1 MTSIFIRSSLFL
13 LLTILTACRS
23 GRALQ
28 ETTSTISSMSQTTVA
43 HQRGTIDIIRPVFT
57 LVESEIN
64 TPSSLVAQNKSS
76 VPAGSGQRVPFTS
89 AGSSQ
94 QRIIV
99 PAGSRQR
106 VSYDT
111 TRIIYAFDSGRKDTI
126 NFCQKTQSVS
136 SSIKVKAKS
145 EWTFRQWFV
154 WGLSLLLWFFL
165 ALLLRKLYVKK

>member
-28 ETTSTISSMSQTTVA
+28 ETTSTISSMNQTTIA
-43 HQRGTIDIIRPVFT
+43 HQHGTIDIIRPVYT

-64 TPSSLVAQNKSS
+64 SPSSLMAQNNSS
-76 VPAGSGQRVPFTS
+76 AP

-94 QRIIV
+94 QVPFRPDGYSHHHATV
-99 PAGSRQR
+99 PAGSVQR
-106 VSYDT
+106 VTYDT
-111 TRIIYAFDSGRKDTI
+111 TRIIYTYDSGRRDTI
-126 NFCQKTQSVS
+126 SSFAQSHEVS
-136 SSIKVKAKS
+136 SSIKVNAKS
-145 EWTFRQWFV
+145 EWGFKQWFV
-154 WGLSLLLWFFL
+154 WGLSLILWFCF

>member
-28 ETTSTISSMSQTTVA
+28 ETTSSISSIKQTTIA
-43 HQRGTIDIIRPVFT
+43 HQHGNIDIIRPVYT

-64 TPSSLVAQNKSS
+64 APSSLMAQNNSGE
-76 VPAGSGQRVPFTS
+76 PAGSGQRVPFS
-89 AGSSQ
+89 PAGYSQ
-94 QRIIV
+94 HHTNV
-99 PAGSRQR
+99 PAGSVQR
-106 VSYDT
+106 VAYDT
-111 TRIIYAFDSGRKDTI
+111 TRIIYTSDSGRRDTI
-126 NFCQKTQSVS
+126 SSFAQSQEVS

-154 WGLSLLLWFFL
+154 WGLSLLLWFCF